1 MKNLCNNITYLR
13 TIQDISKQVRKIFTS
28 WHPDNSYLSTGHS
41 FTNGMVSDR
50 QMLLLES
57 RFRHGDTLV
66 HQLIVYIHVSRS
78 FDSHS
83 EHPKCVGQGFD
94 LFTYNATT
102 DDFRY
107 ELERLYGV
115 MALAVQADESTVNV
129 NEYSRDR
136 APSQLVIRIIRV
148 ICVNK
153 TCHLD
158 RRDQWMWHVRWQLI
172 LGIWVILLPSIS
184 FVEIF
189 TVVWHTCIKNKFWFI
204 IVICVG
210 ENV

>member
-1 MKNLCNNITYLR
+1 MVA
-13 TIQDISKQVRKIFTS
+13 DRKMI
-28 WHPDNSYLSTGHS
+28 
-41 FTNGMVSDR
+41 
-50 QMLLLES
+50 LLES
-57 RFRHGDTLV
+57 LFRHGDTLD
-66 HQLIVYIHVSRS
+66 QQIIVYINVSGS
-78 FDSHS
+78 LDSHAK
-83 EHPKCVGQGFD
+83 HPNLVGQGFD

-158 RRDQWMWHVRWQLI
+158 RRDQ
-172 LGIWVILLPSIS
+172 
-184 FVEIF
+184 
-189 TVVWHTCIKNKFWFI
+189 
-204 IVICVG
+204 
-210 ENV
+210 